1 MSLSVQV
8 ISCFST
14 FLVFVLDP
22 LFSLSIFCSV
32 LMPHMD
38 QKGKHRNTPLTQ
50 GDNKNIHDNS
60 SQGRGE
66 NKRYTN
72 QSIQLHNKNY
82 KAPSHSTQRTKPLG
96 EHVHTT
102 ARTRAH
108 TGSQDLPLAGG
119 VALKG

>member
-1 MSLSVQV
+1 
-8 ISCFST
+8 
-14 FLVFVLDP
+14 
-22 LFSLSIFCSV
+22 
-32 LMPHMD
+32 MD
-38 QKGKHRNTPLTQ
+38 QRGKHRNTPLTQ

-72 QSIQLHNKNY
+72 QSVQLHDKKND

-102 ARTRAH
+102 AHTRAH
-108 TGSQDLPLAGG
+108 MGAQDLPLAGG
-119 VALKG
+119 EALKG